1 MKLFITKKELHEIK
15 LDIASRQCPHTFEAA
30 KKIHKT
36 NKYKTSKSKM
46 TTLP

>member
-30 KKIHKT
+30 KKNT
-36 NKYKTSKSKM
+36 QNKQV
-46 TTLP
+46 